1 VTLTGLA
8 VRNLARNKF
17 RVALTVSGVAVA
29 ILAFLLLRT
38 VTWAWTNGGAWAA
51 KDRVVTRHKVT
62 FVMSLPKRYVEEVR
76 QSPHVKL
83 VTWANWFGGKDPK
96 HDREFFSALGADPAT
111 YFEVYDETKIPPDQ
125 LEAWKHDRQGAIV
138 GDVIAKKLGWKVGDK
153 VILQSG
159 IYPGE
164 WQFTIDGIYTTTAK
178 SVDRSTF
185 IFQWDYLN
193 DSLPPARRDMVGWIV
208 SRIDDPTRVAD
219 VGVLLDKHFDDRETP
234 TLSQDERSFQASFM
248 AMFSAVIQAMNIVS
262 GVILLIMTLILG
274 NTIAM
279 GARERASEYGVLRA
293 IGFLPW
299 HVMVWILG
307 EALLMGALGGL
318 VGVAIGWP
326 FINLGI
332 GRFIEENL
340 GSMFPY
346 FRLETFNMVLALG
359 LAALLGAGAAA
370 IPAWRASRL
379 PVIDAVRRVA

>member
-17 RVALTVSGVAVA
+17 RVVLTVAGVAVA

-38 VTWAWTNGGAWAA
+38 VTWAWTNAADWAA

-62 FVMSLPKRYVEEVR
+62 FVMSLPKHYVEEVR

-83 VTWANWFGGKDPK
+83 ATWANWFGGKDPK

-111 YFEVYDETKIPPDQ
+111 YFDVYDEMNVPKDQ
-125 LEAWKHDRQGAIV
+125 LETWKHDRQGAIV
-138 GDVIAKKLGWKVGDK
+138 GDVLAKKLGWKVGDK

-159 IYPGE
+159 IYPGD
-164 WQFTIDGIYTTTAK
+164 WQFTIDSIYTATAK

-193 DSLPPARRDMVGWIV
+193 DSLPPARRDTVGWIV
-208 SRIDDPTRVAD
+208 SRIDDPARVAE
-219 VGVLLDKHFDDRETP
+219 VGVLLDKRFDDRDTP
-234 TLSQDERSFQASFM
+234 TLSQDERSFQAGFM
-248 AMFSAVIQAMNIVS
+248 AMFSAVIKAMNIVS
-262 GVILLIMTLILG
+262 GVILVIMTLILG

-293 IGFLPW
+293 IGFLPG
-299 HVMVWILG
+299 HVMMWILG

-318 VGVAIGWP
+318 VGLGIAWP

-332 GRFIEENL
+332 GRFVEENL

-346 FRLETFNMVLALG
+346 FRLETANMVLAVA
-359 LAALLGAGAAA
+359 LAALLGTAAAA
-370 IPAWRASRL
+370 IPAWRASKLR
-379 PVIDAVRRVA
+379 VIDAVRRIA